1 VTVVPLKN
9 ANWRGLIS
17 LDAAYTYLPTF
28 TRVLK
33 EYNREK
39 HNPCVHGRGELRE

>member
-1 VTVVPLKN
+1 VTVVPLKTPIG
-9 ANWRGLIS
+9 AVLIS
-17 LDAAYTYLPTF
+17 LDAAYNYLPTF

-39 HNPCVHGRGELRE
+39 HTLCHGRGELRE